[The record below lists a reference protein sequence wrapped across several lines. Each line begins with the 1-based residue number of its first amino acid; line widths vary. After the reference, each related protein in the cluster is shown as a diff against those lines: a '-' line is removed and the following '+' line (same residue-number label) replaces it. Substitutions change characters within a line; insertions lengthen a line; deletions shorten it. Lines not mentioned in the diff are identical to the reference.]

1 MRKLKKAVIVM
12 SVGSLCI
19 APVGID
25 NLHAQDQ
32 MFGQTNLLSQIK
44 MNQLIGNQIDK
55 TSEGSVR
62 EIPNVS
68 ASYELT
74 YGDSLKI
81 QTSDAYFYDGEE
93 IDGITVTNEKEDD
106 IYTTIFTADRA
117 GVEANIVSGDVT
129 ISINTVKRKLTT
141 NASIKDKTY
150 DGTVNAQYDQIP
162 VVSNVLSKD
171 EDSFT
176 YTYSEPTFDTKDCG
190 SKKKISVIELVSNND
205 NYTIEKINGLTASI
219 TKKELTV
226 SDVAVKEKTYDK
238 STEAQYVA
246 TPKLIGVVGNEDVKL
261 VIPEIRFQSADPG
274 EDKDILYDDF
284 AITGEDISNYDL
296 KQPEELR
303 GTIHKAKLVFKAKDQ
318 YRKYGEASEK
328 GSYSVTGFVTGDD
341 MTTITEPTVENT
353 VPRLTSLGKHEGAVK
368 VMDAVAPDYYD
379 ITYIPGDLYVEAN
392 DIKKDEHYTTTTPDG
407 KNDWFVS
414 DNFEISPIQGETSG
428 YDLIST
434 SANGPWLQKISYS
447 KDIKNGSVKFYL
459 KDSKNNVVSKVDQES
474 YKIDKTKPEVENIAF
489 DLLSGYENYK
499 TTGKFRNF
507 FDHAFKTTITTD
519 DKTSGVES
527 VSSYLNN
534 EGQKSENSTVKA
546 KKQTFNIQ
554 PDFKGHV
561 YATAEDAAGNKSDEY
576 QSAGVILESNGKHSV
591 TSSIKILEETEQKEY
606 YNHDVYI
613 GLEAMDSYSGIQTI
627 KYDAGSNNS
636 KKISYDDM
644 KHNYQKDHVK
654 IAAAENNQ
662 NDVKANFTMIDNT
675 GHKSTVHKTF
685 NIDISAPEIS
695 VSYDNNESKGKY
707 FKHQRTATITIN
719 ERNFSNKNTNVYVTK
734 NGKKEQIKSNFITD
748 GILHE
753 RADGSKYYTYKMNVV
768 FSKDGEYSLD
778 VNSTDLAGNKNKGIT
793 WNGTHV
799 QDFVID
805 QTTPQIKV
813 TFDNNSVKNGKY
825 YKADRTATIRVT
837 EKNFK
842 PFTVD
847 TNGRKSSWKQN
858 GDEHVMT
865 VTFDKDGTY
874 HLSVEG
880 EDLAGNAIKKVMEK
894 EFIIDKTVPK
904 IGKITPGYQTANA
917 GRLVPSFVA
926 SDKYIDSVT
935 SKITGAMKNQTFKSS
950 SKKEKNAITVTYEQ
964 IPNKIQNDDYYTYKM
979 SVSDKAGNKTDKTIH
994 YSVNRYGSVYV
1005 LGNYEKKLNGSY
1017 VNDAK
1022 DIKITEINPSK
1033 LKTHEL
1039 QLVRDNEKVN
1049 LDRTNSSIKIE
1060 GNGWNK
1066 CTYSIKANAFEDE
1079 GVYKVITTSKDEA
1092 AHNSRNDMKRKHGS
1106 LSFGV
1111 DRTNPNVIF
1120 SNIQNGKVYAE
1131 DGKSVTILI
1140 KDNLLLESAKITVN
1154 GKVFKEYNGTVPESI
1169 EVPLLSKNTAQSIEV
1184 LAVDAA
1190 GNTQVQTVDNI
1201 YITKN
1206 PWIRFTHYKYMR
1218 PIIAAICGVGIAIVA
1233 IVVKKRKSKNELNN
1247 DDKNTN
1253 EATKKE

>member
-1 MRKLKKAVIVM
+1 
-12 SVGSLCI
+12 
-19 APVGID
+19 
-25 NLHAQDQ
+25 
-32 MFGQTNLLSQIK
+32 
-44 MNQLIGNQIDK
+44 
-55 TSEGSVR
+55 
-62 EIPNVS
+62 
-68 ASYELT
+68 
-74 YGDSLKI
+74 
-81 QTSDAYFYDGEE
+81 
-93 IDGITVTNEKEDD
+93 
-106 IYTTIFTADRA
+106 
-117 GVEANIVSGDVT
+117 
-129 ISINTVKRKLTT
+129 
-141 NASIKDKTY
+141 
-150 DGTVNAQYDQIP
+150 
-162 VVSNVLSKD
+162 
-171 EDSFT
+171 
-176 YTYSEPTFDTKDCG
+176 
-190 SKKKISVIELVSNND
+190 
-205 NYTIEKINGLTASI
+205 
-219 TKKELTV
+219 
-226 SDVAVKEKTYDK
+226 
-238 STEAQYVA
+238 
-246 TPKLIGVVGNEDVKL
+246 
-261 VIPEIRFQSADPG
+261 
-274 EDKDILYDDF
+274 
-284 AITGEDISNYDL
+284 
-296 KQPEELR
+296 
-303 GTIHKAKLVFKAKDQ
+303 
-318 YRKYGEASEK
+318 
-328 GSYSVTGFVTGDD
+328 
-341 MTTITEPTVENT
+341 
-353 VPRLTSLGKHEGAVK
+353 
-368 VMDAVAPDYYD
+368 
-379 ITYIPGDLYVEAN
+379 
-392 DIKKDEHYTTTTPDG
+392 
-407 KNDWFVS
+407 
-414 DNFEISPIQGETSG
+414 
-428 YDLIST
+428 
-434 SANGPWLQKISYS
+434 
-447 KDIKNGSVKFYL
+447 
-459 KDSKNNVVSKVDQES
+459 
-474 YKIDKTKPEVENIAF
+474 
-489 DLLSGYENYK
+489 
-499 TTGKFRNF
+499 
-507 FDHAFKTTITTD
+507 
-519 DKTSGVES
+519 
-527 VSSYLNN
+527 
-534 EGQKSENSTVKA
+534 
-546 KKQTFNIQ
+546 
-554 PDFKGHV
+554 
-561 YATAEDAAGNKSDEY
+561 
-576 QSAGVILESNGKHSV
+576 
-591 TSSIKILEETEQKEY
+591 
-606 YNHDVYI
+606 
-613 GLEAMDSYSGIQTI
+613 
-627 KYDAGSNNS
+627 
-636 KKISYDDM
+636 
-644 KHNYQKDHVK
+644 
-654 IAAAENNQ
+654 
-662 NDVKANFTMIDNT
+662 
-675 GHKSTVHKTF
+675 
-685 NIDISAPEIS
+685 
-695 VSYDNNESKGKY
+695 
-707 FKHQRTATITIN
+707 
-719 ERNFSNKNTNVYVTK
+719 
-734 NGKKEQIKSNFITD
+734 
-748 GILHE
+748 
-753 RADGSKYYTYKMNVV
+753 
-768 FSKDGEYSLD
+768 
-778 VNSTDLAGNKNKGIT
+778 
-793 WNGTHV
+793 
-799 QDFVID
+799 
-805 QTTPQIKV
+805 
-813 TFDNNSVKNGKY
+813 
-825 YKADRTATIRVT
+825 
-837 EKNFK
+837 
-842 PFTVD
+842 
-847 TNGRKSSWKQN
+847 
-858 GDEHVMT
+858 MT

-904 IGKITPGYQTANA
+904 IGKITPGNQTANA